1 MASIESLGIG
11 SGLLTSELVEN
22 IIAAE
27 RAPTELRLDRRE
39 AQTEAKI
46 TAYGEVRSAL
56 DKVQNAAAGLASNNL
71 IRGTTATSSDDSALT
86 ATTNSTAEPG
96 NFRVAVDQV
105 ASAHTLASKAYT
117 SVNDTVGTGTL
128 TFNFGTTQ
136 YDGVTGDYAGFDKN
150 ADLASFSLDITSE
163 NNTLSGLRDTIN
175 KNVDGVSA
183 SLVFDGTGYRLL
195 MSSEKTGEKSSIE
208 ILATGDAGIQS
219 LAYNSAQIGRA
230 HV

>member
-11 SGLLTSELVEN
+11 SGLLTSELVES

-39 AQTEAKI
+39 AEVEAKI

-56 DKVQNAAAGLASNNL
+56 DKVQSAATGLASNNL
-71 IRGTTATSSDDSALT
+71 IRGTTASSSDESALT

-96 NFRVAVDQV
+96 NYRVAVDQV

-117 SVNDTVGTGTL
+117 SVSDTVGTGTL
-128 TFNFGTTQ
+128 TFNFGTTS
-136 YDGVTGDYAGFDKN
+136 YDDVTGDYTGFDKN

-175 KNVDGVSA
+175 KNVEGVTA
-183 SLVFDGTGYRLL
+183 SLVFDGSGYRLL
-195 MSSEKTGEKSSIE
+195 MSSDKTGEKSSME
-208 ILATGDAGIQS
+208 IVATGDAGIQS
-219 LAYNSAQIGRA
+219 LAASGQWA
-230 HV
+230 